1 MPDTATSDRQA
12 SDRHVVSR
20 AADGASTAGDF
31 SIDLRDRS
39 LAALFAWLLPGA
51 GHAYQRRWGKS
62 ILFFTCVMGTFLFGM
77 YLGSGKVVYA
87 AWGKTSDERRLP
99 YLLQV
104 GVGLPAMP
112 ALVQANFASRPFGS
126 FMAPPKF
133 PGPNEPR
140 FVARDLP
147 NGDVEYYKDELAY
160 WSLVIDDFE
169 LGTVYTMIAGLLN
182 VLAIYDAWAG
192 PVMTLPDERRK
203 RKKDGDDAKDE
214 NAEDGGGQTGK
225 QPPAS

>member
-1 MPDTATSDRQA
+1 MPDAVT

-20 AADGASTAGDF
+20 TATDDGPGDEQF
-31 SIDLRDRS
+31 SIDLRDRTF
-39 LAALFAWLLPGA
+39 AAVLAWLLPGA

-62 ILFFTCVMGTFLFGM
+62 VLFFTCIMGTFLFGM
-77 YLGSGKVVYA
+77 YLGDSKVVYA
-87 AWGKTSDERRLP
+87 AWGKTPDERRLP

-126 FMAPPKF
+126 FMAPPKMF
-133 PGPNEPR
+133 KVERP
-140 FVARDLP
+140 LP
-147 NGDVEYYKDELAY
+147 DGGVEQHKDELAY
-160 WSLVIDDFE
+160 WNLVIEDFE

-192 PVMTLPDERRK
+192 PVMPLPDERRK
-203 RKKDGDDAKDE
+203 RKKDDDVD
-214 NAEDGGGQTGK
+214 EDGGDEGK
-225 QPPAS
+225 VQKKPPS

>member
-1 MPDTATSDRQA
+1 MPDAATTDRYDT
-12 SDRHVVSR
+12 DRNDVDEEFTV
-20 AADGASTAGDF
+20 
-31 SIDLRDRS
+31 DLRDRTF
-39 LAALFAWLLPGA
+39 AAVFAWLLPGA

-62 ILFFTCVMGTFLFGM
+62 VLFFTCIMGTFLFGM

-99 YLLQV
+99 YLLQA

-126 FMAPPKF
+126 FMAPPRF
-133 PGPNEPR
+133 PGPNEPP
-140 FVARDLP
+140 FVARELP
-147 NGDVEYYKDELAY
+147 DGSVEHYKDELAY
-160 WSLVIDDFE
+160 WNLVIDDFE

-192 PVMTLPDERRK
+192 PVMALPDDRRK
-203 RKKDGDDAKDE
+203 RKKDGDESDDDAGDKSSKK
-214 NAEDGGGQTGK
+214 T
-225 QPPAS
+225 PAP